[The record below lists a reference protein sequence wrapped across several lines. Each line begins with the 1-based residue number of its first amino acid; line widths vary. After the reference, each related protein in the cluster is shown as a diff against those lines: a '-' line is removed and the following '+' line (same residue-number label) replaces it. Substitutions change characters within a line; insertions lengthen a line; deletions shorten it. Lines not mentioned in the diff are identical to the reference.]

1 MNELLNSLNKVE
13 PFFCQDIKKVLKE
26 KDALLKSI
34 KDLEEA

>member
-1 MNELLNSLNKVE
+1 MNELLKSLTEAE

-34 KDLEEA
+34 